1 MPRDLVDRRVRRR
14 SGKAWL
20 LAGVVVHV
28 AYAKPPAR
36 SSRVVKTAT
45 TKTNQWWTDE
55 T

>member
-1 MPRDLVDRRVRRR
+1 MPHDLVDRRVRRR

-20 LAGVVVHV
+20 LAGLVVHV

-36 SSRVVKTAT
+36 SRVVKTAK